1 MAIYTGVADVN
12 GDFTINFPT
21 PYNGGEKIT
30 VTASKD
36 GANKSIE
43 LFAPSELSSEPLQVG
58 GSLNNFP
65 NEITYLKTVIP
76 GKIGDSAFSS
86 NASNP
91 VQIFNLAKS
100 LIIGHGTTEI
110 GAYSFENWA
119 SMLDIVMPLSLQI
132 IGTGAFTNCT
142 ALKNFTISDSVSTIS
157 DYAFNGCSNVEN
169 VTIGSGCTS
178 IGEYA
183 FSPFS
188 KAVSVTCKAIVPPTI
203 TSSSFYGIKST
214 VKYYVPAASLAA
226 YKAANIWKTFA
237 SKIYAIP

>member
-65 NEITYLKTVIP
+65 NEITYVKTVIP
-76 GKIGDSAFSS
+76 GKINDSSFSMS
-86 NASNP
+86 GANP
-91 VQIFNLAKS
+91 ISLFNVAKS
-100 LIIGHGTTEI
+100 LIIGPGTT
-110 GAYSFENWA
+110 GLGPYCFEGWL
-119 SMLDIVMPLSLQI
+119 SILSITMPSTLLSI
-132 IGTGAFTNCT
+132 ESGAFTNCL
-142 ALKNFTISDSVSTIS
+142 ALKTIDIPDSVTQIS
-157 DYAFNGCSNVEN
+157 DYVFNGCGNVEN

-178 IGEYA
+178 IGAYA

-188 KAVSVTCKAIVPPTI
+188 KAIGVTCKAVTPPTI
-203 TSSSFYGIKST
+203 TDSTFYGIKST
-214 VKYYVPAASLAA
+214 VKYYVPASSLEA
-226 YKAANIWKTFA
+226 YKAAPIWKTFA